1 MTDKKAEFDSS
12 QDNRVYLSNL
22 VLAPEALYVFWAL
35 ENINFEANQQGV
47 GIKFPHN
54 ITYAQK

>member
-1 MTDKKAEFDSS
+1 MTDKKAEFYSS
-12 QDNRVYLSNL
+12 QEVYLSNL

-35 ENINFEANQQGV
+35 ENIYLEANQQGV
-47 GIKFPHN
+47 AIKFPHD

>member
-1 MTDKKAEFDSS
+1 MTDKKAEFYSS

-22 VLAPEALYVFWAL
+22 VLDPETVYVFWAL

-47 GIKFPHN
+47 AIKFPHN
-54 ITYAQK
+54 ITYAQN